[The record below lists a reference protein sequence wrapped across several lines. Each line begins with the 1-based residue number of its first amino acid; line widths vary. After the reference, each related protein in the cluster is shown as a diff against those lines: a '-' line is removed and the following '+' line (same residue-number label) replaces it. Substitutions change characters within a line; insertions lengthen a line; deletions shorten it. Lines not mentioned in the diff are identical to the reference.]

1 MGNSPVTP
9 EDCFATLVDELVT
22 NPAVTPPQAGNG
34 FGALALKVHGKIFAM
49 LSGGKLV
56 LKLPRQ
62 RVDALVAANAG
73 ERFDPRRDGRVMK
86 EWIVIESTSV
96 EEWLAL
102 AQEALAFV
110 ASQR

>member
-9 EDCFATLVDELVT
+9 EECFATLVDEFVT
-22 NPAVTPPQAGNG
+22 NPAVTPPQTGNG
-34 FGALALKVHGKIFAM
+34 FGASALKIHGKIFAM

-62 RVDALVAANAG
+62 RVDALVAVGAG
-73 ERFDPRRDGRVMK
+73 ERFDPRRDGRLMK
-86 EWIVIESTSV
+86 EWIVVESTST

-102 AQEALAFV
+102 GQEALAFV
-110 ASQR
+110 SSKR

>member
-9 EDCFATLVDELVT
+9 EECFAILVDEFVT
-22 NPAVTPPQAGNG
+22 NPAVTPPQPGNG
-34 FGALALKVHGKIFAM
+34 FGASGLKVHGKIFAM
-49 LSGGKLV
+49 LSGDKLV

-62 RVDALVAANAG
+62 RVDALVAAAAG
-73 ERFDPRRDGRVMK
+73 ARFDPRRDGRLMK
-86 EWIVIESTSV
+86 EWIVIESTST